1 MPGGLGD
8 VADNLGSQ
16 LGMINALRTGNPLL
30 DMAICMLIPV
40 FFQMLVQFGQHLQ
53 PVFNKLLAWMNSGG
67 EFYTRAI
74 EFECRTTPWG
84 SVIRTNGKEERNNIL
99 QKALILYICDIK
111 GVEYRN
117 AKVSL
122 MAVSEKGK
130 RDDDSYEMVYGSTAD
145 QLGAYNVNI
154 VPPSGTWVTLR
165 ENLEFMQ
172 NNEEEN
178 NEGKEGKSDGPRKNV
193 TTYHFK
199 TPIKFGEKVIEGFIQ
214 EAFDWY
220 VAKVKSNQDHGRYLY
235 MLLKNVAPSSAEK
248 EEGSDSGSRIYKRY
262 RLSGEKT
269 FMSMFFKEKQMM
281 LKLLGHFEKKT
292 GKYAIKGFPHKLGLL
307 LHGPPGTGKTSL
319 IKALA
324 EHTGRSV
331 VSISLSRIETNQEL
345 MDIVFDQSFL
355 IKGEDMPVKLGF
367 KDIIFVMEDVD
378 AASPIVHARAA
389 GDREGEV
396 GKSVPVVKLQ
406 RQVTAG
412 GTEAAAGGET
422 KNETIEVCKPAGEA
436 AAAQGDLSDGDLVTA
451 LLTSLSDPA
460 GTDGKKATAKYFSS
474 YDKLDLSGL
483 LNVLDGVV
491 DCPNRILVMTTNH
504 PEKLDPALIRP
515 GRIDKIV
522 YLGYMQPA
530 EAFQMVEHYF
540 QTPLTAS
547 QKERIEGALSIPLKS
562 TPSAFKMYGDKGF
575 TPAELE
581 QLCAE
586 YDDIDEFLTNL
597 EDRVLENSAVDA
609 PPDLER
615 LPTAGSG
622 AGHAPVMR
630 RGLSTGKN

>member
-1 MPGGLGD
+1 
-8 VADNLGSQ
+8 
-16 LGMINALRTGNPLL
+16 MINALRTGNPML

-40 FFQMLVQFGQHLQ
+40 FFQFLVQLAQHFQ
-53 PVFNKLLAWMNSGG
+53 PAFNRLMAWLNSGG

-84 SVIRTNGKEERNNIL
+84 SVIRSNGKEERNNIL
-99 QKALILYICDIK
+99 QKALILYIGELKNI
-111 GVEYRN
+111 EYAN

-122 MAVSEKGK
+122 MAVSEKAK
-130 RDDDSYEMVYGSTAD
+130 RDDNTYEMVYGSTAD
-145 QLGAYNVNI
+145 QLSCYSVNI
-154 VPPSGTWVTLR
+154 IPPNGHWVTLR

-172 NNEEEN
+172 NSDEEDAGGN
-178 NEGKEGKSDGPRKNV
+178 KEGKSDGPRKNV

-199 TPIKFGEKVIEGFIQ
+199 TPKKCGEKMIEDFIQ

-220 VAKVKSNQDHGRYLY
+220 VAKVKANQDHGRYLY
-235 MLLKNVAPSSAEK
+235 MLIKNPSSSSSAEK
-248 EEGSDSGSRIYKRY
+248 EEGSDSGARVYKRY
-262 RLSGEKT
+262 KLSGEKT
-269 FMSMFFKEKQMM
+269 FQSMFFKEKEMM
-281 LKLLGHFEKKT
+281 LKLLSHFEKKT

-355 IKGEDMPVKLGF
+355 IKGEDMPIKLGF

-378 AASPIVHARAA
+378 AASPIVHARSVGEKDEETEKTSDSPAA
-389 GDREGEV
+389 SKE
-396 GKSVPVVKLQ
+396 
-406 RQVTAG
+406 
-412 GTEAAAGGET
+412 
-422 KNETIEVCKPAGEA
+422 
-436 AAAQGDLSDGDLVTA
+436 QGDLSDSDLVTA
-451 LLTSLSDPA
+451 LITSLTDPV
-460 GTDGKKATAKYFSS
+460 KYFSA

-522 YLGYMQPA
+522 YLGYMQA
-530 EAFQMVEHYF
+530 TAAFQMVEHYF
-540 QTPLTAS
+540 QETLSDT
-547 QKERIEGALSIPLKS
+547 QKKRIEEALAIPLKT
-562 TPSAFKMYGDKGF
+562 TPSAFQMYGNKGF

-597 EDRVLENSAVDA
+597 E
-609 PPDLER
+609 
-615 LPTAGSG
+615 
-622 AGHAPVMR
+622 
-630 RGLSTGKN
+630 